1 MKRFLTFLCCL
12 LIAVASFAQ
21 SANQH
26 LKFMGVPINGTIAQ
40 FQTKLVAK
48 GCSLNKEGSA
58 YSPNGCRVFNGTLI
72 GNKVI
77 IYAFYNTQTK
87 IVYRVKAVIDGVAEN
102 IAEQHY
108 QKLKNL
114 LSQKYGSEYV
124 REGTMNDKES
134 LSFVSLRSDYSGD
147 DFSSYSKASDF
158 CLGTVD
164 IFITKDDKEWIRDPY
179 NYNVHIDYNDA
190 LNNEKNNSIM
200 LEDL

>member
-1 MKRFLTFLCCL
+1 MKRLLSLLCCL
-12 LIAVASFAQ
+12 LIAMASFAQ

-87 IVYRVKAVIDGVAEN
+87 TVYRVKAIIDGVSEDM
-102 IAEQHY
+102 AEQHY

-114 LSQKYGSEYV
+114 LSQKYGTDYTK
-124 REGTMNDKES
+124 EGTKEGKEAISFLALKND
-134 LSFVSLRSDYSGD
+134 FSGD
-147 DFSSYSKASDF
+147 DLDNYSKVSEFA
-158 CLGTVD
+158 LGTVD
-164 IFITKDDKEWIRDPY
+164 IFITKDEKEWVRDPY
-179 NYNVHIDYNDA
+179 NYNVHIDYCDA
-190 LNNEKNNSIM
+190 LNYEKNDSDM
-200 LEDL
+200 LDDL